1 MSNEYVTVR
10 NLVTR
15 KVGQVRRR
23 IAEHAIFGKVLEIVP
38 DGTKSFVSLDELNR
52 GRNPEPETVEDLVA
66 LEDFEPEED
75 EYDEKE
81 EEA

>member
-38 DGTKSFVSLDELNR
+38 DGTKSHVSLDELIR
-52 GRNPEPETVEDLVA
+52 GRNFEPETVEDLVA

-81 EEA
+81 DEA

>member
-10 NLVTR
+10 NKVTR

-23 IAEHAIFGKVLEIVP
+23 IAEHAIFGKNLEIVP
-38 DGTKSFVSLDELNR
+38 EGTKSYISLDELINGPR
-52 GRNPEPETVEDLVA
+52 DPETVEDLVA

-75 EYDEKE
+75 DYDEKE

>member
-10 NLVTR
+10 NKVTR

-38 DGTKSFVSLDELNR
+38 EGTKSHVSLDELIH
-52 GRNPEPETVEDLVA
+52 GRDLEPETVDDLVS

-75 EYDEKE
+75 DYDEKE

>member
-23 IAEHAIFGKVLEIVP
+23 VAEHAIHGKVLEIVP
-38 DGTKSFVSLDELNR
+38 EGTKSFVPLADLVKER
-52 GRNPEPETVEDLVA
+52 PPRAVRVKKPKPETEIDT
-66 LEDFEPEED
+66 LENNYEKED
-75 EYDEKE
+75 E
-81 EEA
+81 A